1 MLSTEKTLS
10 EVIEILRQRGY
21 TEDFNLLE
29 ENISYKKEAKRL
41 IWTTS
46 LLIKY
51 IVLPDKTIWKTKP
64 FYMQWETERRSKK
77 GVFVNGYGT
86 YTDSGANAV
95 ISKINVEEN
104 DNDDWT
110 IEKWFLLTLHREIF
124 IFHISYLCFVADSST
139 KFIEDKCFQEKQL
152 NNPKTTKIKIVAIVV
167 RLYELPYLFRIYFPD
182 SKLLFKLCP
191 YLFR

>member
-29 ENISYKKEAKRL
+29 ENISYKKGGEKVDLNDIVIDKIYRFTGQNDLDDEAILYAMRNRK
-41 IWTTS
+41 
-46 LLIKY
+46 
-51 IVLPDKTIWKTKP
+51 DGA
-64 FYMQWETERRSKK
+64 K

-86 YTDSGANAV
+86 YADSGANAV

-110 IEKWFLLTLHREIF
+110 VEK
-124 IFHISYLCFVADSST
+124 
-139 KFIEDKCFQEKQL
+139 
-152 NNPKTTKIKIVAIVV
+152 
-167 RLYELPYLFRIYFPD
+167 
-182 SKLLFKLCP
+182 
-191 YLFR
+191 